1 MYWFWFTAI
10 NSEKKEVRATLPAD
24 NQNKAENELIALGYE
39 HIVFIDCYPFRD
51 YSNTSCA

>member
-10 NSEKKEVRATLPAD
+10 NSEKREVRERIPAE

-39 HIVFIDCYPFRD
+39 HIVFINCYPFRD
-51 YSNTSCA
+51 YSNTYCI

>member
-10 NSEKKEVRATLPAD
+10 KGEKEVRERIPSE

-39 HIVFIDCYPFRD
+39 HIVFINSYPFRD
-51 YSNTSCA
+51 YSNTYCI